1 MAVPY
6 LDNLNIKKKAPNV
19 ERDLFETIA
28 DMVDWSENYLP
39 AIFPCYVVETGK
51 RYVFNVSNSVDPVLG
66 KWREDAGGSADLSN
80 YYTKNEIDENIIK
93 PLEEEKVDVNTEN
106 IGDMTTLKVDTWTSL
121 VQAINDIYDKQ
132 IKTIVYTT
140 KTVDEVTSKILK
152 VTFNDN
158 STSDIDVTALITG
171 SKIDE
176 LSNVDTTDIENG
188 QALVF
193 DEISS
198 KFKPKTFDL
207 EGVLKSAQDYTDEE
221 IAKAQKANAIACDE
235 KPTYDAGTN
244 TVTYKQGGETKT
256 EEDTKS
262 WFYYKNEDNLI
273 IQTRWINGVEFTIDV
288 SSINLEDYVSFD
300 DTTDAYT
307 GEETED
313 KTKIAKI
320 SALDNLKAIIV
331 TELAKKVNIEDI
343 VDNLT
348 STDTDKPLSA
358 NQGKELKDLIDGL
371 EEDKLSIQQDEELKG
386 KIPVVGEDGK
396 LTFQEGSSTA
406 ENVSYE
412 NENYPLQTNVKK
424 ALDAIWAKLD
434 YVKPEITSFTMD
446 PATTE
451 YEVGQEVT
459 EIDFVWTY
467 NKDVTSQSLT
477 DVTLTDEN
485 DRSGKWTGSLK
496 TTKTFTLS
504 CGDGENSASATK
516 TISFKNKIYW
526 GSAAIPEEFNS
537 AFILGLSKNQ
547 FATSYKG
554 KYNVT
559 VGSGEYAFVCC
570 PASWNMPNICK
581 IGGFGTDLVNVGEF
595 SFTNASGGTSSY
607 KIVRTTQAGLGA
619 IEMLFE

>member
-1 MAVPY
+1 M
-6 LDNLNIKKKAPNV
+6 
-19 ERDLFETIA
+19 
-28 DMVDWSENYLP
+28 
-39 AIFPCYVVETGK
+39 CH
-51 RYVFNVSNSVDPVLG
+51 
-66 KWREDAGGSADLSN
+66 
-80 YYTKNEIDENIIK
+80 NEIMADISGMIRRK
-93 PLEEEKVDVNTEN
+93 SFKAKQKAAIRTIRQQTKEK
-106 IGDMTTLKVDTWTSL
+106 I
-121 VQAINDIYDKQ
+121 KQ
-132 IKTIVYTT
+132 IK
-140 KTVDEVTSKILK
+140 LQ
-152 VTFNDN
+152 N
-158 STSDIDVTALITG
+158 SENPEEEALRQRE
-171 SKIDE
+171 K
-176 LSNVDTTDIENG
+176 
-188 QALVF
+188 
-193 DEISS
+193 EI
-198 KFKPKTFDL
+198 KR
-207 EGVLKSAQDYTDEE
+207 AHR
-221 IAKAQKANAIACDE
+221 AQKANAIACDE
-235 KPTYDAGTN
+235 KPIYDVSTN

-262 WFYYKNEDNLI
+262 WFYYKNADNLI

-386 KIPVVGEDGK
+386 KIPVVGQDGK
-396 LTFQEGSSTA
+396 LTFREGSSTA
-406 ENVSYE
+406 ESVSYE

-434 YVKPEITSFTMD
+434 YVKPEITAFTMD
-446 PATTE
+446 PSTTE
-451 YEVGQEVT
+451 YEVGEEVT
-459 EIDFVWTY
+459 EIDFAWTY

-477 DVTLTDEN
+477 DVTLADEK

-554 KYNVT
+554 KYAVT

-570 PASWNMPNICK
+570 PASWNMPNSCK
-581 IGGFGTDLVNVGEF
+581 IGGFGTDLVNVGNF
-595 SFTNASGGTSSY
+595 SFTNASGGVSSY

>member
-1 MAVPY
+1 MAVSILEGFDY
-6 LDNLNIKKKAPNV
+6 GGNLPNFS
-19 ERDLFETIA
+19 RDLFETVA
-28 DMVDWSENYLP
+28 DMVAFSEDYLP
-39 AIFPCYVVETGK
+39 PVFECNVQENGK
-51 RYVFNVSNSVDPVLG
+51 RYRYNVSNSVDPELG
-66 KWREDAGGSADLSN
+66 KWREASSGDADLSN
-80 YYTKNEIDENIIK
+80 YYTKKEIDENIIE
-93 PLEEEKVDVNTEN
+93 PLEEKVDANAEN
-106 IGDMTTLKVDTWTSL
+106 IGDLSTLEVATWTDLVTAVNGLYNSL
-121 VQAINDIYDKQ
+121 LNSI
-132 IKTIVYTT
+132 TYTVESS
-140 KTVDEVTSKILK
+140 KKILRL
-152 VTFNDN
+152 TYRN
-158 STSDIDVTALITG
+158 SETKDIDISAIVGEVKL
-171 SKIDE
+171 SE
-176 LSNVDTTDIENG
+176 LSDVDSLNVLDGNVLAYDN
-188 QALVF
+188 A
-193 DEISS
+193 SS
-198 KFKPKTFDL
+198 KFRPKDL
-207 EGVLKSAQDYTDEE
+207 KLGELLQTAKDYTDEQ
-221 IAKAQKANAIACDE
+221 IAESEKASAMDCDE
-235 KPTYDAGTN
+235 KPVYDDATGEITYISQGVTYHTKDTN
-244 TVTYKQGGETKT
+244 T
-256 EEDTKS
+256 
-262 WFYYKNEDNLI
+262 WFYYRLSNTVV
-273 IQTRWINGVEFTIDV
+273 QTRWINGVEFTIDL
-288 SSINLEDYVSFD
+288 SNINLDDYVK
-300 DTTDAYT
+300 TNKVAAEYT
-307 GEETED
+307 GDDSED
-313 KTKIAKI
+313 KTKVATLKCLDDLKGII
-320 SALDNLKAIIV
+320 SDL
-331 TELAKKVNIEDI
+331 LADKVNVSDI

-459 EIDFVWTY
+459 EIDFAWTY
-467 NKDVTSQSLT
+467 NKDVTSQSLS
-477 DVTLTDEN
+477 DVSLTDEK

-526 GSAAIPEEFNS
+526 GSAAIPDEFNS
-537 AFILGLSKNQ
+537 AFILGLSKSQ
-547 FATSYKG
+547 FATGYKG

-570 PASWNMPNICK
+570 PASWNMPNSCK
-581 IGGFGTDLVNVGEF
+581 IGGFGTDLVNVGNF
-595 SFTNASGGTSSY
+595 SFTNASGGVSSY

>member
-1 MAVPY
+1 MAVSILEGFDY
-6 LDNLNIKKKAPNV
+6 GGNLPNFS
-19 ERDLFETIA
+19 RDLFETVA
-28 DMVDWSENYLP
+28 DMVAFSEDYLP
-39 AIFPCYVVETGK
+39 PVFECNVQENGK
-51 RYVFNVSNSVDPVLG
+51 RYRYNVSNSVDPELG
-66 KWREDAGGSADLSN
+66 KWREASSGDADLSN
-80 YYTKNEIDENIIK
+80 YYTKKEIDENIIE
-93 PLEEEKVDVNTEN
+93 PLEEKVDANAEN
-106 IGDMTTLKVDTWTSL
+106 IGDLSTLEVATWTDLVTAVNGLYNSL
-121 VQAINDIYDKQ
+121 LSSI
-132 IKTIVYTT
+132 TYTVESS
-140 KTVDEVTSKILK
+140 KKILRL
-152 VTFNDN
+152 TYRN
-158 STSDIDVTALITG
+158 SETKDIDISAIVGEVKL
-171 SKIDE
+171 SE
-176 LSNVDTTDIENG
+176 LSDVDSLNVLDGNVLAYDN
-188 QALVF
+188 A
-193 DEISS
+193 SS
-198 KFKPKTFDL
+198 KFKPKDL
-207 EGVLKSAQDYTDEE
+207 KLGELLQTAKDYTDEQ
-221 IAKAQKANAIACDE
+221 IAESEKASAMDCDE
-235 KPTYDAGTN
+235 KPVYDDATGEITYISQGVTYHTKDTN
-244 TVTYKQGGETKT
+244 T
-256 EEDTKS
+256 
-262 WFYYKNEDNLI
+262 WFYYKTADTVV
-273 IQTRWINGVEFTIDV
+273 QTRWINGVEFTIDL
-288 SSINLEDYVSFD
+288 SNINLDDYVK
-300 DTTDAYT
+300 TNKVAAEYT
-307 GEETED
+307 GDDSED
-313 KTKIAKI
+313 KTKVATLKCLDDLKGII
-320 SALDNLKAIIV
+320 SDL
-331 TELAKKVNIEDI
+331 LADKVNVSDI

-459 EIDFVWTY
+459 EIDFAWTY
-467 NKDVTSQSLT
+467 NKDVTSQSLS
-477 DVTLTDEN
+477 DVSLTDEK
-485 DRSGKWTGSLK
+485 DRSAKWTGSLK

-607 KIVRTTQAGLGA
+607 KIVRTTHEGLGA